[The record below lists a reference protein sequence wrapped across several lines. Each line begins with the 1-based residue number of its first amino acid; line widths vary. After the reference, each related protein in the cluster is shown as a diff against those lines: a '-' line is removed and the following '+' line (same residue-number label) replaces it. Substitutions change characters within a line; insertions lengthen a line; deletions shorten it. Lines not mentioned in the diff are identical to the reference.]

1 MIVGPIGVGI
11 ILLVSTGWWRS
22 QKRVH
27 PAHQARLLAVGLL
40 SGGILIQAGLW
51 LWASPVVLD
60 AVGRPDLAAACEAM
74 FGGSAPGGR
83 IGGIAALGA
92 AIWLAMKATCAAVGI
107 WREQR
112 RYRVEWPLGVA
123 SHHPTHDLVILPLAQ
138 PIAYTVGGRP
148 PQVVLSQGIVDRLP
162 GECVDAITA
171 HEVIHARH
179 RHHRYLMLASALG
192 AAAGWLPP
200 VRTGIDHLKF
210 ALERWADEGSAHL
223 APQGRQGVRTAL
235 LAMATTM
242 VYPPAAVPAFGGA
255 DTIRARLHALNG
267 EAPTAGGGRLVAAYG
282 AAGVLLMATMATAG
296 WAGHGLAATV
306 AELSRCCHV

>member
-11 ILLVSTGWWRS
+11 ILLVSTGWWQS
-22 QKRVH
+22 QNRVH

-40 SGGILIQAGLW
+40 SGGTLIQAGLW

-74 FGGSAPGGR
+74 LGGSAPGGR
-83 IGGIAALGA
+83 IGGIAAFGA
-92 AIWLAMKATCAAVGI
+92 AVWLAIRASYAAVGT

-112 RYRVEWPLGVA
+112 QYRVEWSLGVA

-179 RHHRYLMLASALG
+179 RHHRYLMLASALA

-200 VRTGIDHLKF
+200 VRTGIHTLRF
-210 ALERWADEGSAHL
+210 ALERWADEGSARV

-235 LAMATTM
+235 LAMASTM
-242 VYPPAAVPAFGGA
+242 VCPPAAVPAFGGP
-255 DTIRARLHALNG
+255 DTIRARLQALDG
-267 EAPTAGGGRLVAAYG
+267 EPPTAGGGGLMAAYG
-282 AAGVLLMATMATAG
+282 AAGLLLIATVATAG
-296 WAGHGLAATV
+296 WAGHGLAATMV
-306 AELSRCCHV
+306 ELSPCCHV